1 MDLAHRAAALC
12 WFGRAWQGQCLSRAT
27 PSASVLALTPCRQV
41 SQPDLSA
48 ERVQL
53 NAAGQVESELKRPR
67 RDGTTQLV
75 ISPLEFMQRLVVPV
89 P

>member
-1 MDLAHRAAALC
+1 M
-12 WFGRAWQGQCLSRAT
+12 
-27 PSASVLALTPCRQV
+27 TPCRQV

-48 ERVQL
+48 ERVQR
-53 NAAGQVESELKRPR
+53 NAAGQVELELKRPR

-75 ISPLEFMQRLVVPV
+75 ISPLEFMQRLVAPV